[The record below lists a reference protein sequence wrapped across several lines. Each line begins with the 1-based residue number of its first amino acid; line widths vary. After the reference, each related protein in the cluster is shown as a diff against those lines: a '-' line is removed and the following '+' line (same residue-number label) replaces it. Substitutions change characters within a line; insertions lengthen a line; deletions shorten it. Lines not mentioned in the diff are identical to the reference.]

1 MKRFGLVAL
10 FAMTA
15 VVALTIHQVGQRWPE
30 PNQSLA
36 PGPANGPNP
45 APREPI
51 QYTVLVDVSAS
62 RSAQMIA
69 EGETYIDSL
78 VSNMNSGDRLLIWQ
92 MYEEGVNDPESRL
105 DAPVNKSDEI
115 TPLEEPE
122 ALSAARKRLRS
133 NVDLFF
139 EHTLQKR
146 VVQTDILTT
155 LSIASEQIS
164 SGKRNLLVLLS
175 DMLQSD
181 TQFEFEH
188 LSRMPPTGWIDAQKQ
203 AGLIRPLDHVCVLV
217 VGADPSTKEGVVVRD
232 FWQRYFEA
240 SNATLSDTNYRT
252 TPPTDLVACQ

>member
-10 FAMTA
+10 CAMTIAFVIYEA
-15 VVALTIHQVGQRWPE
+15 VPRGPE

-36 PGPANGPNP
+36 PGPANGSNP
-45 APREPI
+45 PAQEPV
-51 QYTVLVDVSAS
+51 QYTVLLDVSAS
-62 RSAQMIA
+62 RSPQMIT
-69 EGETYIDSL
+69 EGEAYIDSL
-78 VSNMNSGDRLLIWQ
+78 VGNLNFGDRFLIWQ
-92 MYEEGVNDPESRL
+92 MYEEGVNDPESHL
-105 DAPVNKSDEI
+105 DVTLNKSPEI

-122 ALSAARKRLRS
+122 ALDAARKRLRS

-139 EHTLQKR
+139 ERTLQKR

-164 SGKRNLLVLLS
+164 SGKRNFLVLLS

-181 TQFEFEH
+181 TRFEFEH
-188 LSRMPPTGWIDAQKQ
+188 LSRMPPTGWIDGQKR
-203 AGLIRPLDHVCVLV
+203 ARLIRPLDHVRVLV
-217 VGADPSTKEGVVVRD
+217 IGADPSTKEGVAIRD

-252 TPPTDLVACQ
+252 TPPTDSLTCP

>member
-10 FAMTA
+10 CA
-15 VVALTIHQVGQRWPE
+15 VTIAFVIYEAVPHGLE

-36 PGPANGPNP
+36 PGAANGPNP
-45 APREPI
+45 PARGPV
-51 QYTVLVDVSAS
+51 QYTVLIDVSAS
-62 RSAQMIA
+62 RSPQMIT
-69 EGETYIDSL
+69 EGEAYIDSL
-78 VSNMNSGDRLLIWQ
+78 VRNLNFGDRFLIWQ
-92 MYEEGVNDPESRL
+92 MYEEGVNDPELHL
-105 DAPVNKSDEI
+105 DVALNKSPEI

-122 ALSAARKRLRS
+122 ALDAARKRLRS

-164 SGKRNLLVLLS
+164 SGKRNFLVLLS
-175 DMLQSD
+175 DMLRSD
-181 TQFEFEH
+181 TRFEFEH
-188 LSRMPPTGWIDAQKQ
+188 LRRMPPAGWIGAQKQ

-217 VGADPSTKEGVVVRD
+217 VGADPSTKDGVVVRD

-240 SNATLSDTNYRT
+240 SNATLTDTNYRT
-252 TPPTDLVACQ
+252 TPPTDLVTCQ